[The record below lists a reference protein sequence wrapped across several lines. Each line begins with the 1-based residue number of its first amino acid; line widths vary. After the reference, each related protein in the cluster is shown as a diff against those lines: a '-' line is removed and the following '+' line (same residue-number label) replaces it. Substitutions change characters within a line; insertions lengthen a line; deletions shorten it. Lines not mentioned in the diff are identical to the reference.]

1 MKKILP
7 LLTLVFLSI
16 TLISQTNQSYFL
28 TNPTLSP
35 DGDLIV
41 FVYEND
47 LWKVE
52 SSGGT
57 AYRITAMDGAES
69 NPVFSPDGKWIAFSS
84 EQNGNA
90 DIYVMPVAGG
100 EIKQL
105 TFHDANDYADSWSWD
120 SQSINFTS
128 GRYNN
133 FAAYQVKITGE
144 TPTRLFGDDY
154 FNNAHHVVES
164 PNENAFYFTESW
176 ESYLFAHRKRYVG
189 ENNPDINYYNAAT
202 NQYKKLTEYI
212 GKDLWP
218 TIDKNGT
225 LYIASDEANKV
236 YNLYLLTGGVK
247 KQLTNFN
254 TAIGRPQVS
263 ATGNKVVFTRDY
275 QICVYDVNSKTTS
288 TPEIKIFKNE
298 TLQTEKLFKTNGEIS
313 DFDISDDTKKIAFV
327 SRGRLFV
334 SDIEGKYIREINTLK
349 TERVIEV
356 KWMADNTGLLITRTN
371 KGWTNL
377 FTISADKNE
386 PEKQLTN
393 TQKTERFIELTPKK
407 DKAAYISGNNNIN
420 LIDLKTNDVK
430 TIVTDEFWFR
440 SDRPRFSPDGN
451 FLTYT
456 AYRNF
461 EPDVFVYDLKLNKIT
476 IITNTGVPETEP
488 FWSPDG
494 KYLYIS
500 A

>member
-105 TFHDANDYADSWSWD
+105 TFHDANDYTDSWSWD

-164 PNENAFYFTESW
+164 PNENAYYFTESW
-176 ESYLFAHRKRYVG
+176 ESYLFSHRKRYIG
-189 ENNPDINYYNAAT
+189 EKGKVCEELSEEEQNL
-202 NQYKKLTEYI
+202 Q
-212 GKDLWP
+212 KDL
-218 TIDKNGT
+218 IDRFYSIMEG
-225 LYIASDEANKV
+225 LANH
-236 YNLYLLTGGVK
+236 
-247 KQLTNFN
+247 
-254 TAIGRPQVS
+254 I
-263 ATGNKVVFTRDY
+263 
-275 QICVYDVNSKTTS
+275 
-288 TPEIKIFKNE
+288 
-298 TLQTEKLFKTNGEIS
+298 
-313 DFDISDDTKKIAFV
+313 
-327 SRGRLFV
+327 
-334 SDIEGKYIREINTLK
+334 
-349 TERVIEV
+349 
-356 KWMADNTGLLITRTN
+356 
-371 KGWTNL
+371 
-377 FTISADKNE
+377 
-386 PEKQLTN
+386 
-393 TQKTERFIELTPKK
+393 
-407 DKAAYISGNNNIN
+407 
-420 LIDLKTNDVK
+420 
-430 TIVTDEFWFR
+430 
-440 SDRPRFSPDGN
+440 
-451 FLTYT
+451 
-456 AYRNF
+456 
-461 EPDVFVYDLKLNKIT
+461 
-476 IITNTGVPETEP
+476 
-488 FWSPDG
+488 
-494 KYLYIS
+494 
-500 A
+500 